1 MSLSEKQILEI
12 RKEIERRRGLL
23 LVRLAKLDEKKA
35 KKGIK
40 VFKEKVVK
48 DKKMSKS
55 NTEKILKAAK
65 TLRLSEEELRK
76 LGLIDD

>member
-35 KKGIK
+35 RKEIK

-55 NTEKILKAAK
+55 NIEKILKAAK